1 MLSRLIQSEGRW
13 IHALL
18 VLSTI
23 TVALVLIGLLSNI
36 VVYFSD
42 ILLILVMAWLFA
54 FILSPL
60 ASWVERHMPVLPR
73 VAVVAVIY
81 GLLFVAL
88 AAIVVAIAVGVGGSF
103 KSLIDDLPTIQ
114 ANLPETLKEWQARLK
129 DLGLTQV
136 DLVAAVDQAIQG
148 LRDLSGDLVKPAAEL
163 ALASLGIIGNLLMVV
178 FLSVFILIDKDKIM
192 AFFLH
197 LAPPRYAD
205 EVRLL
210 QTSVSS
216 SFGGFM
222 RGQAIQGVV
231 LGLVAAAG
239 GFLLDIPYWPA
250 TAVIVA
256 ILQMIPFFG
265 PFVSWAPPVVVA
277 ALTPGAPVVLMLII
291 MVVGW
296 FVVMNIIQ
304 PRVMANSVGI
314 HPVVV
319 LVSVLIGLKLQGVVG
334 AIFAVPVAAV
344 ISAFFFFYL
353 QRSTDGGPRDVAS
366 RAAKRVEAREGR
378 SVRVPTAP
386 VVVPGSPADS
396 ASLSVAGGAGGA
408 ASAAVAPT
416 SARGGITGVATRLMG
431 RGSSTGAP
439 TESPDDSSR

>member
-23 TVALVLIGLLSNI
+23 TVALVLTGLLSNI

-42 ILLILVMAWLFA
+42 ILLIIVMAWLFA

-73 VAVVAVIY
+73 VAVVAAIY

-88 AAIVVAIAVGVGGSF
+88 AGIVVAVAVAVGGSF
-103 KSLIDDLPTIQ
+103 KSLIDDLPKIQ
-114 ANLPETLKEWQARLK
+114 SELPQTLKEWQAQL
-129 DLGLTQV
+129 DSLHIQV
-136 DLVAAVDQAIQG
+136 NLVTTVDQALQS
-148 LRDLSGDLVKPAAEL
+148 LRQLSGDLVKPAADL
-163 ALASLGIIGNLLMVV
+163 VLASLGIIGNLLMVV
-178 FLSVFILIDKDKIM
+178 FLSLFILIDKDKIM
-192 AFFLH
+192 AFFLR
-197 LAPPRYAD
+197 LAPPRYAG

-231 LGLVAAAG
+231 LGLVAAVG
-239 GFLLDIPYWPA
+239 GSVLDIQYA
-250 TAVIVA
+250 LAAAVIA
-256 ILQMIPFFG
+256 GLLQMLPFFG

-277 ALTPGAPVVLMLII
+277 ALTGSPVLPILLVMI
-291 MVVGW
+291 VGW

-314 HPVVV
+314 HPVMV

-353 QRSTDGGPRDVAS
+353 ERSPDGGARDVTS
-366 RAAKRVEAREGR
+366 RAAKRVEARQGR
-378 SVRVPTAP
+378 TVRVPTAP
-386 VVVPGSPADS
+386 IVAPGGPAD
-396 ASLSVAGGAGGA
+396 ATSLSVGGGA
-408 ASAAVAPT
+408 AAVAPT
-416 SARGGITGVATRLMG
+416 AARGGVTGAATRLMG
-431 RGSSTGAP
+431 RGGGAGG
-439 TESPDDSSR
+439 TAASASPPDEPSA

>member
-23 TVALVLIGLLSNI
+23 TVALVLTGLLSNI

-73 VAVVAVIY
+73 VAVVAAIY
-81 GLLFVAL
+81 GLLFVVL
-88 AAIVVAIAVGVGGSF
+88 AAIVVTVAVGVGSSF
-103 KSLIDDLPTIQ
+103 KSLIDDLPKIQ
-114 ANLPETLKEWQARLK
+114 ADLPQTLKQWQAQL
-129 DLGLTQV
+129 DALHVQV
-136 DLVAAVDQAIQG
+136 NLVTTVDQALQG
-148 LRDLSGDLVKPAAEL
+148 LRQLSGDLVKPAADL

-192 AFFLH
+192 AFFLR
-197 LAPPRYAD
+197 LAPPRYAG

-277 ALTPGAPVVLMLII
+277 ALTPGAAVVPMLII
-291 MVVGW
+291 MVIGW

-304 PRVMANSVGI
+304 PRVMADSVGI

-319 LVSVLIGLKLQGVVG
+319 LVSVLIGLKLQGVIG

-353 QRSTDGGPRDVAS
+353 ERSPSGGPRDVAS
-366 RAAKRVEAREGR
+366 RAARRIQEREGR

-386 VVVPGSPADS
+386 AVVPGGPADT
-396 ASLSVAGGAGGA
+396 ASLSVSGGA
-408 ASAAVAPT
+408 AAVAPT
-416 SARGGITGVATRLMG
+416 TARGGLTGAATRMIG
-431 RGSSTGAP
+431 RHGSGKDAGTRSLP
-439 TESPDDSSR
+439 PDDPPA

>member
-1 MLSRLIQSEGRW
+1 
-13 IHALL
+13 LL
-18 VLSTI
+18 
-23 TVALVLIGLLSNI
+23 ANI

-60 ASWVERHMPVLPR
+60 ADFIERRMHVLPR
-73 VAVVAVIY
+73 VAVVAAIY

-88 AAIVVAIAVGVGGSF
+88 AALIVAASVAVADSF
-103 KSLIDDLPTIQ
+103 QQLLQDQ
-114 ANLPETLKEWQARLK
+114 RFNEQNLPSTLAPLQQQLT
-129 DLGLTQV
+129 DLGIQV
-136 DLVAAVDQAIQG
+136 NLVEAVNQLAAGIADVAQAQIG
-148 LRDLSGDLVKPAAEL
+148 AVTNL
-163 ALASLGIIGNLLMVV
+163 ALASLGMIGNLLMVV

-192 AFFLH
+192 AFFLR
-197 LAPPRYAD
+197 LAPPRYAS

-210 QTSVSS
+210 QSSVSA
-216 SFGGFM
+216 SFGGFI

-231 LGLVAAAG
+231 LGLVAAVG
-239 GFLLDIPYWPA
+239 GLVLDLNFA
-250 TAVIVA
+250 LAAAFIVA
-256 ILQMIPFFG
+256 VLQMIPFFG

-277 ALTPGAPVVLMLII
+277 ALTGAPVLPILVIMII
-291 MVVGW
+291 GW

-314 HPVVV
+314 HPVMV

-353 QRSTDGGPRDVAS
+353 ERSPDGGPRDVAS
-366 RAAKRVEAREGR
+366 RAARRVEAREGR

-386 VVVPGSPADS
+386 VVVPGSPADA
-396 ASLSVAGGAGGA
+396 ASLSVSGGA
-408 ASAAVAPT
+408 AAVAPT
-416 SARGGITGVATRLMG
+416 TARGGLTGGASRFVR
-431 RGSSTGAP
+431 RGGTGSASQVTP
-439 TESPDDSSR
+439 TDDNPA

>member
-23 TVALVLIGLLSNI
+23 TVALVLTGLLSNI

-60 ASWVERHMPVLPR
+60 ASWIERHMPVLPR

-88 AAIVVAIAVGVGGSF
+88 AAIVVAVAVGVGSSF

-114 ANLPETLKEWQARLK
+114 ANLPETLKQWQNQL
-129 DLGLTQV
+129 DVLHIQV
-136 DLVAAVDQAIQG
+136 DLVATVDQAIQG
-148 LRDLSGDLVKPAAEL
+148 LRNLSGDLVKPAADL

-178 FLSVFILIDKDKIM
+178 FLSVFILIDKDKII
-192 AFFLH
+192 AFFLR
-197 LAPPRYAD
+197 LAPPRYAG

-210 QTSVSS
+210 QTSVSA

-239 GFLLDIPYWPA
+239 GFALDIQYWLA
-250 TAVIVA
+250 AAVIA
-256 ILQMIPFFG
+256 GLLQMIPFFG

-277 ALTPGAPVVLMLII
+277 ALTGSPVLPILVVMII
-291 MVVGW
+291 GW

-304 PRVMANSVGI
+304 PRVMADSVGI
-314 HPVVV
+314 HPVMV

-353 QRSTDGGPRDVAS
+353 ERSPDGGARDVTS
-366 RAAKRVEAREGR
+366 RAARRVEARQGR
-378 SVRVPTAP
+378 TVRVPTAP
-386 VVVPGSPADS
+386 VVSPGGPAD
-396 ASLSVAGGAGGA
+396 ATSLSIGGGA
-408 ASAAVAPT
+408 AAVAPT
-416 SARGGITGVATRLMG
+416 SARGGVTGAASRLMG
-431 RGSSTGAP
+431 RGGSTSTTSGP
-439 TESPDDSSR
+439 PPDEPSA

>member
-18 VLSTI
+18 VLSTV
-23 TVALVLIGLLSNI
+23 TVAIVLTGLLANI

-60 ASWVERHMPVLPR
+60 ADFIERRMHVLPR
-73 VAVVAVIY
+73 VAVVAAIY

-88 AAIVVAIAVGVGGSF
+88 AALIVAASVAVADSF
-103 KSLIDDLPTIQ
+103 QQLLQDQ
-114 ANLPETLKEWQARLK
+114 RFNEQNLPSTLAPLQQQLT
-129 DLGLTQV
+129 DLGIQV
-136 DLVAAVDQAIQG
+136 NLVEAVNQLAAGIADVAQAQIG
-148 LRDLSGDLVKPAAEL
+148 AVTNL
-163 ALASLGIIGNLLMVV
+163 ALASLGMIGNLLMVV

-192 AFFLH
+192 AFFLR
-197 LAPPRYAD
+197 LAPPRYAS

-210 QTSVSS
+210 QSSVSA
-216 SFGGFM
+216 SFGGFI

-231 LGLVAAAG
+231 LGLVAAVG
-239 GFLLDIPYWPA
+239 GLVLDLNFA
-250 TAVIVA
+250 LAAAFIVA
-256 ILQMIPFFG
+256 VLQMIPFFG

-277 ALTPGAPVVLMLII
+277 ALTGAPVLPILVIMII
-291 MVVGW
+291 GW

-314 HPVVV
+314 HPVMV

-353 QRSTDGGPRDVAS
+353 ERSPDGGPRDVAS
-366 RAAKRVEAREGR
+366 RAARRVEAREGR

-386 VVVPGSPADS
+386 VVVPGSPADA
-396 ASLSVAGGAGGA
+396 ASLSVSGGA
-408 ASAAVAPT
+408 AAVAPT
-416 SARGGITGVATRLMG
+416 TARGGLTGGASRFVR
-431 RGSSTGAP
+431 RGGTGSASQVTP
-439 TESPDDSSR
+439 TDDNPA

>member
-23 TVALVLIGLLSNI
+23 TVALVLTGLLSNI

-54 FILSPL
+54 FILSPA

-81 GLLFVAL
+81 SLLFIAL
-88 AAIVVAIAVGVGGSF
+88 AAIVVAVAVAVGGSF

-114 ANLPETLKEWQARLK
+114 ANLPETLKEWQARLT
-129 DLGLTQV
+129 DLGVQV
-136 DLVAAVDQAIQG
+136 DLVTTVDQAIQG
-148 LRDLSGDLVKPAAEL
+148 LRDLSGDLVKPAADL

-178 FLSVFILIDKDKIM
+178 FLSVFILIDKDKII
-192 AFFLH
+192 AFFLR
-197 LAPPRYAD
+197 LAPPRYAG

-277 ALTPGAPVVLMLII
+277 ALTPGAAVVPMLII

-304 PRVMANSVGI
+304 PRVMADSVGI

-319 LVSVLIGLKLQGVVG
+319 LVSVLIGLKLQGVIG

-353 QRSTDGGPRDVAS
+353 ERSPDGGPRDVAS

-378 SVRVPTAP
+378 TVRVPTAP
-386 VVVPGSPADS
+386 VVVPGSPAD
-396 ASLSVAGGAGGA
+396 ATNLSVGGGA
-408 ASAAVAPT
+408 AAVAPT
-416 SARGGITGVATRLMG
+416 TARGGV
-431 RGSSTGAP
+431 TGAASRFVRRGGSTPAGQTQP
-439 TESPDDSSR
+439 TDDTTA